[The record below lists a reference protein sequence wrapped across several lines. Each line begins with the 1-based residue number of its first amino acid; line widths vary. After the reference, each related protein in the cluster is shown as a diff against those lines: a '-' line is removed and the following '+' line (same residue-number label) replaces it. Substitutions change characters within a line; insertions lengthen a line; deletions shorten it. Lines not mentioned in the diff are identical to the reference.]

1 MGKEECHPG
10 YIAGGMCCLG
20 CRRCRWCGAG
30 CFPWGLISDVLG
42 GVAGG
47 CRARVS
53 LEKKGAKATRQ
64 EKIKQLILSMLVGVC
79 ADDFL
84 YSHDHSLSSSIQLL
98 AVSHLLCEALLKSF
112 KEEQHL
118 ELRCWLYQL
127 QRCPSQNAAGWKLG
141 LVL

>member
-1 MGKEECHPG
+1 MDDLRICRSVGKEECHPG

-20 CRRCRWCGAG
+20 CRWCGAG

-64 EKIKQLILSMLVGVC
+64 EKTTDTFPC
-79 ADDFL
+79 
-84 YSHDHSLSSSIQLL
+84 
-98 AVSHLLCEALLKSF
+98 
-112 KEEQHL
+112 
-118 ELRCWLYQL
+118 
-127 QRCPSQNAAGWKLG
+127 
-141 LVL
+141 